1 MRVLIKIGG
10 AQLEQLGPRHKLCQ
24 AIKAAQ
30 QQGHEVLVV
39 HDGGSSCFTP
49 EDVMMSHGSYVNSML
64 VQSLQVCG
72 VAAVG
77 LTGAD
82 GATFTA
88 KQINRKD
95 AEIAFTGTL
104 DQVNPT
110 LVETLIK
117 SNHVPVIATVAPL
130 ALPTNKPSARSFFNI
145 NADHA
150 AGPLGRSFDCNAL
163 LFLTDDG
170 GVFDRHGRLMPL
182 ITEMDCERMM
192 ANGIASNGIQPKLKA
207 AQYAAHENPTAI
219 IKIAPAADDDCVVSA
234 LREGTG
240 SRFFARVKHTH
251 KLVARQHG

>member
-1 MRVLIKIGG
+1 MRILIKIGG
-10 AQLEQLGPRHKLCQ
+10 AQLKQLGPRRKLCQ

-88 KQINRKD
+88 KQINRKNT
-95 AEIAFTGTL
+95 ERTPTGTL

-110 LVETLIK
+110 LVETLIR

-130 ALPTNKPSARSFFNI
+130 ALPTDEPSARSFFNI

-170 GVFDRHGRLMPL
+170 GVFDRNGRLMPL

-192 ANGIASNGIQPKLKA
+192 ANGVASDDIQPKLKA
-207 AQYAAHENPTAI
+207 AQCAAHENPTAI

-251 KLVARQHG
+251 ELVARQHG